1 VKNAFLVLTLAA
13 AAACSSGGA
22 RGDRA
27 MLVDDAQ
34 RGQSLNHFAYTGHW
48 EHLTGR
54 RDGRLDGT
62 SSRSHYAGDSAILTF
77 IGSSVRIYGVRGPN
91 GGEAHVAID
100 GRYYGTASFLA
111 PQKQV
116 HAVVFVSPQLSPE
129 PHAVGIVV
137 KGDPAGSHR
146 AYVNIDGAEV
156 FPQQ

>member
-1 VKNAFLVLTLAA
+1 VKIAFLVLALAMM
-13 AAACSSGGA
+13 AACSSGGA
-22 RGDRA
+22 RGERA
-27 MLVDDAQ
+27 AFVDDAQ
-34 RGQSLNHFAYTGHW
+34 RGQLLNHFTYTGSW
-48 EHLTGR
+48 EHLSGR
-54 RDGRLDGT
+54 RDGRLQGT
-62 SSRSHYAGDSAILTF
+62 SSRSHDAGDSALLTF

-116 HAVVFVSPQLSPE
+116 HALVFASPELSPE

-156 FPQQ
+156 FRR